1 MAQTQF
7 ISHAPIA
14 PSPTVVP
21 RRGSGLF
28 SALLVVLI
36 ILVGAGTGGL
46 YMIAKSYDARVTDSE
61 QTLADLERDVEID
74 SIKGAQSLE
83 GRITRAQ
90 RLLDGHVYPSQ
101 VFNFLEDNTL
111 ASITFLGLQYTDGVI
126 KVRAVAPSYMV
137 LAQQIRHYRGLRQDF
152 VQTIDFSTP
161 KLTKEGEVEFAVD
174 ITLLPSFIH
183 AQPASRI
190 SQISSPPNRPV
201 ENETKPENTSST
213 KPPPAKPPPPP
224 APAPTG
230 EESL

>member
-21 RRGSGLF
+21 RSGSGLF

-126 KVRAVAPSYMV
+126 KVRAIAPTYMV
-137 LAQQIRHYRGLRQDF
+137 LAQQIRHYLGLQQDF
-152 VQTIDFSTP
+152 VQTINFATP

-174 ITLLPSFIH
+174 LALLPSFIH

-190 SQISSPPNRPV
+190 SQISSPPPAPV
-201 ENETKPENTSST
+201 EEETKQENTSST
-213 KPPPAKPPPPP
+213 KPPPAKPPPPSPP
-224 APAPTG
+224 APNG